1 MKITHFNNDGSV
13 RGIHTLYDEYH
24 GRLRRAGHVMRMEE
38 SDPAK
43 KVLCA
48 TPGGSGDRGRGRPQ
62 LRRCDE
68 LEEDVVRVGCRNWR
82 TDAQSREEW
91 RVLSEEVKCHP
102 GM

>member
-1 MKITHFNNDGSV
+1 VRKIIKITHFNNDSSV

-24 GRLRRAGHVMRMEE
+24 GRLRRAGHVMRMGE

-68 LEEDVVRVGCRNWR
+68 LGAEIGELMHSQGRSGWYSVRR
-82 TDAQSREEW
+82 
-91 RVLSEEVKCHP
+91 
-102 GM
+102 